1 MEPVI
6 SLRDVLVTQGEN
18 FNLSIASLD
27 LQPRRIYTLTGPN
40 GAGKSTL
47 LKVMALLLVPQS
59 GLVTLSDAGLNITQQ
74 RQKVTLV
81 EQSPYLL
88 AWTVFDNL
96 AFGLKIRGIRGE
108 EQQKLISSAL
118 EMVGLEGF
126 GQRKV
131 KELSGGEV
139 QRVALARALVL
150 EPEVLLLD
158 EPTSNIDSKSLQ
170 DFEALLRRLP
180 ENGVTVIVATHDLL
194 LAERLEGEMLRIENG
209 CLLDRVPHTN
219 RKTGIA

>member
-27 LQPRRIYTLTGPN
+27 LQPRCIYTLTGPN

-47 LKVMALLLVPQS
+47 LKIMALLLVPQR
-59 GLVTLSDAGLNITQQ
+59 GVVTLAGADLDLAQQ

-88 AWTVFDNL
+88 AWTVADNL
-96 AFGLKIRGIRGE
+96 AFGLKIRGIRGK
-108 EQQKLISSAL
+108 EQQKLIRSAL

-126 GQRKV
+126 EPRKV
-131 KELSGGEV
+131 NELSGGEV
-139 QRVALARALVL
+139 QRVALARALVI

-180 ENGVTVIVATHDLL
+180 EHGVTVIVATHDLF
-194 LAERLEGEMLRIENG
+194 LAERLKGEMLRIENG
-209 CLLDRVPHTN
+209 SLLDRVPRTN
-219 RKTGIA
+219 RTKGIA

>member
-6 SLRDVLVTQGEN
+6 SLRDVLVTQGEY

-27 LQPRRIYTLTGPN
+27 LQPHRIYTLTGPN

-47 LKVMALLLVPQS
+47 LKVLALLLVPQS
-59 GLVTLSDAGLNITQQ
+59 GSATLPGTGLDITQQ

-88 AWTVFDNL
+88 AWTVADNL
-96 AFGLKIRGIRGE
+96 AFGLKIRGIHGK
-108 EQQKLISSAL
+108 EQQKLIKSAL
-118 EMVGLEGF
+118 EMVGLEEF

-158 EPTSNIDSKSLQ
+158 EPTSNIDSRSLH
-170 DFEALLRRLP
+170 DFEALIRRLP
-180 ENGVTVIVATHDLL
+180 ERGVTVVVATHDLL
-194 LAERLEGEMLRIENG
+194 LAERLGGEMLRIENG
-209 CLLDRVPHTN
+209 SLLDRIPSTN
-219 RKTGIA
+219 RTTGIT